1 MRSTFFLAPRFI
13 LPLLFLL
20 AFGLLLAAQPVF
32 AQSSPPGAPTGL
44 TATAV
49 GTATVELSWTAPSA
63 GRASVTGYK
72 IEHSI
77 DNGEIVGRGGTP
89 NVVPNTEATGAANA
103 DAQRRSG
110 LLLRHR

>member
-1 MRSTFFLAPRFI
+1 MRFNEAFPQSLNEMKGCIDYMRSTFFLAPRFI

-49 GTATVELSWTAPSA
+49 GTTTVELSWTAPHHWQRHDH
-63 GRASVTGYK
+63 GLRDRTLDRQRG
-72 IEHSI
+72 
-77 DNGEIVGRGGTP
+77 NVGQYGT
-89 NVVPNTEATGAANA
+89 
-103 DAQRRSG
+103 
-110 LLLRHR
+110 